1 MTPFEEA
8 AYNVK
13 QLAIR
18 LSLYQLMLQTV
29 EDTKDLDEK
38 EADLVWEV
46 ILAMLEASDLG
57 GEIN

>member
-1 MTPFEEA
+1 MTPFEKA